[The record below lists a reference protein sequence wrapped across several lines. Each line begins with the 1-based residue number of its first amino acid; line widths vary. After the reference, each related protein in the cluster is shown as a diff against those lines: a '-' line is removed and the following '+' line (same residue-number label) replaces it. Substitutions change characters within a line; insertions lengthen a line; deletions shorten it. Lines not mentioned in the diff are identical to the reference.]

1 MAVKIIAGN
10 AELRGR
16 AGTISTAYYDDSY
29 ATITC
34 SNSYGYNGSTFNNL
48 ILHGNLYA
56 GFGSNSMHLKVN
68 QRDGA
73 MHAYCYEELTMEDG
87 SKCLWARW
95 EGNTNYG
102 SSKATQTFWELLIT
116 QEGHI
121 QITMDGTLGTSNSNY
136 SLATSNGTI
145 SFTWGVKKTV
155 VFEQVSPGSY
165 VKHDNC
171 QLFFNSFPK
180 KMLLQKGE
188 TIYTIPDFET
198 MELLEVGSAPA
209 TLAMFDESGIE
220 FQDFII
226 SREAN
231 PELNDAFSI
240 LVPKQNLDAEDP
252 LEFAQLAEYQTNKI
266 LDHILPI
273 DISVPLERVYC
284 NSAVCSVQNNMP
296 NEIVSYDNESLSA
309 HDYIKVVFSSDKIN
323 WKTYKNESLNTVNP
337 LTDDTNNMTSLFEV
351 ESIPEHIWKSISEDK
366 VYVQFVYNISDA
378 ELRRLTQTSSQ
389 AVLSLQ
395 VVYK

>member
-1 MAVKIIAGN
+1 MIFVNEISKKENYTN
-10 AELRGR
+10 A
-16 AGTISTAYYDDSY
+16 
-29 ATITC
+29 
-34 SNSYGYNGSTFNNL
+34 NF
-48 ILHGNLYA
+48 
-56 GFGSNSMHLKVN
+56 
-68 QRDGA
+68 
-73 MHAYCYEELTMEDG
+73 EDI
-87 SKCLWARW
+87 K
-95 EGNTNYG
+95 
-102 SSKATQTFWELLIT
+102 
-116 QEGHI
+116 HI
-121 QITMDGTLGTSNSNY
+121 
-136 SLATSNGTI
+136 
-145 SFTWGVKKTV
+145 
-155 VFEQVSPGSY
+155 
-165 VKHDNC
+165 
-171 QLFFNSFPK
+171 
-180 KMLLQKGE
+180 
-188 TIYTIPDFET
+188 
-198 MELLEVGSAPA
+198 
-209 TLAMFDESGIE
+209 DESGIE

-323 WKTYKNESLNTVNP
+323 WKTYKNESLSTVNP
-337 LTDDTNNMTSLFEV
+337 LTDDTNSMTSLFEV